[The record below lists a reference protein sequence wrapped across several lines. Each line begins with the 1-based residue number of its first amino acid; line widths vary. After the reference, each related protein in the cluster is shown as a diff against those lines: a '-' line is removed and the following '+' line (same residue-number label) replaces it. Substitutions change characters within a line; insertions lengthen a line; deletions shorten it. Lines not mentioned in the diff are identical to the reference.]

1 MSSTTPNNSSPKPSE
16 EAAPVAVGTHGIDI
30 DDTAPTKPISTAAPG
45 TEKKA
50 LNSLNNPENA
60 AKRARVEKDE
70 VTGVSRETGEMELGA
85 HDVAEQMKAG
95 ERSILVATKLKE

>member
-30 DDTAPTKPISTAAPG
+30 DDTTPTKPKSTAAPG

-50 LNSLNNPENA
+50 LSSADSPEDA
-60 AKRARVEKDE
+60 AKRARVEGDE
-70 VTGVSRETGEMELGA
+70 VTGVSMETGEMELGA
-85 HDVAEQMKAG
+85 LDVADQTKAG
-95 ERSILVATKLKE
+95 EGSVQVVTKP